1 MKKIY
6 GLYGQELNVGDKIVF
21 CAKSYG
27 SSYMRAGAISS
38 IDTSEGFV
46 RVKITYPNQ
55 RKVFDRALMKYVK
68 CGDVKYRTSRIY
80 NWRSSVTLTDEQ
92 YDKIITKELTWIM

>member
-27 SSYMRAGAISS
+27 SCYMRAGAISS
-38 IDTSEGFV
+38 IDTSKGFI
-46 RVKITYPNQ
+46 RVKITYPFTEMI
-55 RKVFDRALMKYVK
+55 FDEILKKYVK
-68 CGDVKYRTSRIY
+68 SDYIKYRTSRIY

>member
-27 SSYMRAGAISS
+27 SCYMRAGTISS
-38 IDTSEGFV
+38 IDTSKGFT
-46 RVKITYPNQ
+46 RVKITYP
-55 RKVFDRALMKYVK
+55 RKRMIFDRDLTENVK
-68 CGDVKYRTSRIY
+68 DDNFEYRTSRIY
-80 NWRSSVTLTDEQ
+80 NWRSSVTLTNEQ
-92 YDKIITKELTWIM
+92 YNSIITEGFKHG